1 MTIFN
6 KTVKINVDPTKYT
19 PRKTGIDVI
28 YRYVDGDVWGT
39 FTAGNI
45 NNEANLT
52 EQHDI
57 NNELSH
63 LKVLQDNVMTWKDYN
78 KAVPTG
84 PLRTTTYD
92 FGNGI
97 KTDRG

>member
-1 MTIFN
+1 MTIFS

-28 YRYVDGDVWGT
+28 YRYADGGVWGT

-57 NNELSH
+57 NEELAH
-63 LKVLQDNVMTWKDYN
+63 LKVSQDTIKTWNTFN
-78 KAVPTG
+78 KVVPKG

-92 FGNGI
+92 FGNGV
-97 KTDRG
+97 KEDRG